1 MGLSGS
7 SKVSM
12 VLGAIYLVS
21 RMALQEK
28 KEETSWEEIC
38 RFYKTSLTK
47 STNLIFCDSVGINIL
62 FGDFLTFL
70 DLSMANIIQAV
81 QLFSKHLH
89 PSLLK
94 QS

>member
-28 KEETSWEEIC
+28 KEETSW
-38 RFYKTSLTK
+38 
-47 STNLIFCDSVGINIL
+47 
-62 FGDFLTFL
+62 
-70 DLSMANIIQAV
+70 
-81 QLFSKHLH
+81 
-89 PSLLK
+89 
-94 QS
+94 